1 MGENL
6 PKVKNTLALLGL
18 CLASLIGALDFTI
31 INTALPSIQY
41 NLHANII
48 ELQWVINIFILA
60 LAAFMVISGKIADLY
75 GRKRVL
81 IIGLIIFSLSSLLAG
96 CSYHIYM
103 LIFFRFIQGA
113 SCTILY
119 TSTGAIVSNIFPAH
133 KKGQAMGILFTAN
146 ALGLAI
152 GPVLGGIIVYTLGW
166 RWIFFLVIPVTFS
179 SITICYCFIEE
190 SYVKHNNSRLD
201 ISGTIMIILAMSSLV
216 LGLSQT
222 SIWGWTS
229 IKTIGLF
236 LTSLLIGLLFYRFE
250 KNKNN
255 AVIDFN
261 LLTNSQFIIS
271 SISNMS
277 LAFFYCVTFFLLPL
291 YLNLIKGYN
300 DYFIGIM
307 LLPITATMTII
318 SPIVGRY
325 CDSHNR
331 LHPIL
336 LGFILF
342 AISAVMQCNFTQGSS
357 TLHIALPLI
366 LIGVGWACIPGPATL
381 IAISSVPADMSGTA
395 LGATWTIHNLGGI
408 LGLGIMTTLVQTS
421 TIGREDLIAIY
432 KNSMILLSAVSIMT
446 IILLGFM
453 QLIKKSMAHNTTQ

>member
-1 MGENL
+1 MRENL
-6 PKVKNTLALLGL
+6 PKIKNTLALMGL

-41 NLHANII
+41 HLNANII
-48 ELQWVINIFILA
+48 ELQWIINIFILA
-60 LAAFMVISGKIADLY
+60 LAAFMVISGKIADIY
-75 GRKRVL
+75 GRKRTL

-96 CSYHIYM
+96 FSYHIYM
-103 LIFFRFIQGA
+103 LIFFRFIQGI

-119 TSTGAIVSNIFPAH
+119 TATVAIVADIFPAH

-166 RWIFFLVIPVTFS
+166 RWIFFLVIPVTVS
-179 SITICYCFIEE
+179 SITICYFFIEE
-190 SYVKHNNSRLD
+190 SYVAQKNKLD
-201 ISGTIMIILAMSSLV
+201 LFGAIMIILAMSLLV

-229 IKTIGLF
+229 IITIGLF
-236 LTSLLIGLLFYRFE
+236 LTALLIGFFFYKFE
-250 KNKNN
+250 KNNDN

-261 LLTNSQFIIS
+261 LFTNPQFIIS
-271 SISNMS
+271 AISNMS

-291 YLNLIKGYN
+291 YLNIIKGYN
-300 DYFIGIM
+300 DYFIGII

-325 CDSHNR
+325 CDNYPR
-331 LHPIL
+331 IYPIL

-342 AISAVMQCNFTQGSS
+342 AISAVMQCDFTQGSS
-357 TLHIALPLI
+357 ITHIALPLI
-366 LIGVGWACIPGPATL
+366 LIGIGWACIPGPATL

-421 TIGREDLIAIY
+421 TVGKEYLIASY
-432 KNSMILLSAVSIMT
+432 KNSMILLAAVSIMT
-446 IILLGFM
+446 FLLLGSM
-453 QLIKKSMAHNTTQ
+453 QLIKKSIAHHLKKQ